1 MMTYTETGLSL
12 IADAVASGKQV
23 KITRIEL
30 IADPERSEGELTH
43 NAEIASVEKYNNT
56 TIDIKAVTDNYNF
69 KKDYFFNR
77 VNVYATGAD
86 GQEVLFCFQHTKTCP
101 IYIPAYDGRTI
112 QNEIK
117 IRLNVTSADVVDI
130 VNDGVYVL
138 RTDFEKELAK
148 KINIADI
155 VQDADKG
162 EADKVISAAV
172 AKTLQDQ
179 IDQKIDIKNIVQNAV
194 TAATDKVV
202 SAAVAKAL
210 QDQIT
215 ELNTNTL
222 VTGVFSECWFP
233 GFAIDGMGF
242 SIIIPKHYKSHTL
255 TVSSAKIFVPA
266 SKTWVSTTV
275 SSITDL
281 VNCWRVILTT
291 DVSMKLTSGSAYIA
305 NLGGQI
311 K

>member
-242 SIIIPKHYKSHTL
+242 SVMIPKHHKTHTL

-291 DVSMKLTSGSAYIA
+291 DASMKLTSGSAYIA

>member
-56 TIDIKAVTDNYNF
+56 TIDIKVVTDNYNF

-179 IDQKIDIKNIVQNAV
+179 IDQKIDIKNIVQNTV

-215 ELNTNTL
+215 ELNTKNNPL
-222 VTGVFSECWFP
+222 NAV
-233 GFAIDGMGF
+233 
-242 SIIIPKHYKSHTL
+242 
-255 TVSSAKIFVPA
+255 
-266 SKTWVSTTV
+266 
-275 SSITDL
+275 
-281 VNCWRVILTT
+281 
-291 DVSMKLTSGSAYIA
+291 YIA
-305 NLGGQI
+305 SNFDSVITARANENAFAFGHSDELSSKCGYWVIVFTMGSSGRFAQIAVGALGMSNRFYDVDNGWS
-311 K
+311 KWK

>member
-56 TIDIKAVTDNYNF
+56 TIDIKVVTDNYNF

-179 IDQKIDIKNIVQNAV
+179 IDQKIDIKNIVQNTV

-215 ELNTNTL
+215 ELNTNT
-222 VTGVFSECWFP
+222 
-233 GFAIDGMGF
+233 IR
-242 SIIIPKHYKSHTL
+242 KKSGSP
-255 TVSSAKIFVPA
+255 VCQIG
-266 SKTWVSTTV
+266 
-275 SSITDL
+275 TDQYF
-281 VNCWRVILTT
+281 NA
-291 DVSMKLTSGSAYIA
+291 VSMYDQNGAWKNYLLSQKNDAKMFVAQYQITPRGDGKHELHFYDADGGWICKFTSD
-305 NLGGQI
+305 
-311 K
+311 